1 MSLLDKSPQL
11 VIRRVRVTG
20 RLGCDIRLHAGLN
33 IVKGE
38 VLEQDAAT
46 SNNCGKSTFT
56 DLIKYGLGDR
66 DRFSDGEIAKQ
77 IDQLLLEISCNGEIL
92 TIQRDLNRPT
102 ARVHIYEGETSNR
115 PEKSDADYKLSPQ
128 TPFSD
133 FLLERLGMP
142 RIMISKSTRAG
153 TNPSPV
159 TFQTYMRLFYMDQV
173 NSFQRILN
181 KVQPEWLG
189 IRMVEILLG
198 LTHEELERLRVKRQE
213 LTNQI
218 DDLSRQITNISEF
231 LVKSGDMNRLG
242 VSEAIRENQH
252 MLENVTDEIRDMKQR
267 MRAITTGRA
276 ESLRVSI
283 NELSQRRAEKSEE
296 LAKLR
301 FKMRDFEL
309 LRSSL
314 LTDRDK
320 IMKMAEAT
328 NILNS
333 VSFSQCPRCLQPIT
347 REMTSREEENE
358 CMLCARPLRI
368 SEHRPAAPKKDEV
381 VDEEIAEVEALIGV
395 YKERIDA
402 IISQIDPDTE
412 DITRL
417 QEELDSITSQYV
429 SPFVDALEQL
439 LYERNT
445 IVGRIHVLEQQLHQW
460 MLLDELEDRL
470 ANLRKERGEVDA
482 RINSYDSYDAQV
494 VRNFSEF
501 YESFLHRVAGNADD
515 SARMDSKTLMPLIN
529 GASYTADVGSG
540 MQSVRTIGY
549 HYSLLEYS
557 IELPS
562 YYPRF
567 LIVDSPRAFDL
578 NQDTYERL
586 LLQFLRLV
594 QKYDPSDFQLILT
607 TRDLPAVMET
617 HVVERLN
624 SKNRMLL
631 RGSADWTQAYL
642 PFA

>member
-1 MSLLDKSPQL
+1 MRLRDRSPQL

-20 RLGCDIRLHAGLN
+20 QLGCDIRLQTGLN

-38 VLEQDAAT
+38 VLEHDATT

-77 IDQLLLEISCNGEIL
+77 IDQLLLEVSCNGEIL
-92 TIQRDLNRPT
+92 TIQRDLNRPS
-102 ARVHIYEGETSNR
+102 ARVYIYEGETGNR
-115 PEKSDADYKLSPQ
+115 PEKSDADHKLSPQ

-142 RIMISKSTRAG
+142 MIMISKSTRPG
-153 TNPSPV
+153 TNASPV
-159 TFQTYMRLFYMDQV
+159 TFQMYMRLFYMDQV

-181 KVQPEWLG
+181 KVQPEWLAT
-189 IRMVEILLG
+189 RMVEILLG
-198 LTHEELERLRVKRQE
+198 LTHEELEQLRVKRQE
-213 LTNQI
+213 LINQI
-218 DDLSRQITNISEF
+218 DALGRQVDNISEF
-231 LVKSGDMNRLG
+231 LVRSGGMNRLA
-242 VSEAIRENQH
+242 VNEAIRESQH
-252 MLENVTDEIRDMKQR
+252 VLENVTNEIANMKQR
-267 MRAITTGRA
+267 MRATTMGRA

-283 NELSQRRAEKSEE
+283 NELSQRRAEKSDE

-320 IMKMAEAT
+320 ARKMAEAT

-333 VSFSQCPRCLQPIT
+333 VSFSQCPRCLQSIT
-347 REMTSREEENE
+347 KEMASREEVNE
-358 CMLCARPLRI
+358 CMLCGRPLRTY
-368 SEHRPAAPKKDEV
+368 EHRPAALDKEEV
-381 VDEEIAEVEALIGV
+381 VDEEISEVEALISA
-395 YKERIDA
+395 YKDRIDA
-402 IISQIDPDTE
+402 LVSQMNPDTE
-412 DITRL
+412 DIHRF

-439 LYERNT
+439 SYERNI

-460 MLLDELEDRL
+460 MLLDDLEEQL
-470 ANLRKERGEVDA
+470 ANLRNERVDIEA
-482 RINSYDSYDAQV
+482 KIDSYDSYDAQV
-494 VRNFSEF
+494 VRRFSDF
-501 YESFLHRVAGNADD
+501 YESFLHRVAGNADE
-515 SARMDSKTLMPLIN
+515 SARMDSKTLMPLVN
-529 GASYTADVGSG
+529 GTSYTADVGSG

-549 HYSLLEYS
+549 HYALLEYS
-557 IELPS
+557 IGLPS

-586 LLQFLRLV
+586 LLQFHRLV
-594 QKYDPSDFQLILT
+594 QEYDPHDFQLILT
-607 TRDLPAVMET
+607 TRDLPRIMDTYVI
-617 HVVERLN
+617 ERLN

-631 RGSADWTQAYL
+631 RGSADWTQAHL